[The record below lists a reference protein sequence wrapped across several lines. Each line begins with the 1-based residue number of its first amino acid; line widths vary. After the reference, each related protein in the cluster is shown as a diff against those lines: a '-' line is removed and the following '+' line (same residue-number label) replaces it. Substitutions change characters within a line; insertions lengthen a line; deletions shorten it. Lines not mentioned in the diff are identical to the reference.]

1 MTRYLVFDFETTGL
15 GKDAKNGYKPYSA
28 TQSPLP
34 RENFPIELSYSVI
47 DEHGVVIDSAESIL
61 IRGATRFDPFV
72 VENCAHLSV
81 EQCDREGVEF
91 AEALHRLAEASD
103 GCTLVAHNIKY
114 DWDEVIVA
122 TVHEQGTSDNADFK
136 KLQACPR
143 FCTCINE
150 LTKANKSAYYY
161 QKIKT
166 WIGPRLEALA
176 ASHGVEYDSKL
187 AHKASYD
194 VEVTVACLCK
204 IMNLERRGGR
214 AIDDDDKPDNDGS
227 RSGSVKKTKTTPG

>member
-1 MTRYLVFDFETTGL
+1 MARYLVFDFETTGL
-15 GKDAKNGYKPYSA
+15 GKDSKNGYKPYSA

-34 RENFPIELSYSVI
+34 RANFPVELSYSVV

-91 AEALHRLAEASD
+91 AEALHRLAEAAD
-103 GCTLVAHNIKY
+103 GCTLVAHNIQY

-122 TVHEQGTSDNADFK
+122 TVLEQGTSDNADFK

-143 FCTCINE
+143 FCTCIND
-150 LTKANKSAYYY
+150 LNKANKSAYYY
-161 QKIKT
+161 QKIGK

-176 ASHGVEYDSKL
+176 TTHGVDYDSKL

-194 VEVTVACLCK
+194 VEVTVGCLCK
-204 IMNLERRGGR
+204 IMDLGSQPDRCGR
-214 AIDDDDKPDNDGS
+214 HIAEPDDDGS
-227 RSGSVKKTKTTPG
+227 GLAKKSKTAASLV